1 MSDVR
6 RIAILGGGIASL
18 STALELTSAPDWQ
31 TRYDITVYQMG
42 WRLGGK
48 GASSR
53 NPAASG
59 RIEEHGLH
67 VWFGCYDHAFR
78 LLRGCYDELGRPAD
92 APFPTME
99 SAFTPQ
105 NVTPYFERIDDA
117 WTVWPLWFPPNP
129 SRPGTGG
136 PMPSIW
142 DDLVMAMEA
151 IVHGAEAMLHLT
163 GPAPAAPPSNRRTP
177 ASSTGSPATCRIPS
191 STRPTLSSAPSS
203 TPPTRWHAIQRPTAR
218 SSSRPSCGC
227 SNERRTGC

>member
-6 RIAILGGGIASL
+6 RIAILGGGVASL
-18 STALELTSAPDWQ
+18 STALELTSTPDWQ

-99 SAFTPQ
+99 SAFTPAERDAVFRAGRRCLDRLAAVVPAES
-105 NVTPYFERIDDA
+105 VTTRHRRADA
-117 WTVWPLWFPPNP
+117 LDLG
-129 SRPGTGG
+129 RPRHGDGGDRPCCRGDAAPDRTGCR
-136 PMPSIW
+136 PR
-142 DDLVMAMEA
+142 
-151 IVHGAEAMLHLT
+151 
-163 GPAPAAPPSNRRTP
+163 PPSNRRTR
-177 ASSTGSPATCRIPS
+177 ASSTG
-191 STRPTLSSAPSS
+191 
-203 TPPTRWHAIQRPTAR
+203 
-218 SSSRPSCGC
+218 
-227 SNERRTGC
+227 